1 MPEQATT
8 LEFRGAIPVAPAQ
21 LAALRLAE
29 LQGFRR
35 YGVAFLLG
43 VLAAAALPPV
53 DMTPVLLLSFIG
65 FVWLFDGAHRS
76 REAFG
81 IGWCFGLGFFVAGL
95 YWIAAALFVDIARFW
110 WLTPFA
116 LLGVPAGLAIF
127 TGGAV
132 LAAHLVCHGL
142 KWRGVSR
149 ALVLAVFWCVAEWLR
164 GHVLTGLPWNLVG
177 YAWSGAFPGSLAMLQ
192 VTSLIGIYGLSLLTV
207 TAAVLPATLGDLSG
221 RRWPPLIAAA
231 GLLALCFA
239 FGWARLDGASTPAMQ
254 PGIEIRIV
262 QASIP
267 QTLKNDPAERL
278 ANFRKQIALSS
289 EPAASNVPFN
299 VLIWPE
305 AAAPPF
311 LDRDTG
317 ARMAIA
323 SVLPPNAIALVGS
336 DRSDPPPG
344 PLEHFWNSMVAI
356 DHAGVIQGNYDK
368 AHLVPFGEY
377 VPFRDLLPLDKITP
391 GTTDFSFGP
400 GPRTLHL
407 PRLPPVSPLICYEAI
422 FPGAVIDPAD
432 RPQWLLVISNDAWYG
447 FTSGPFQHFA
457 IARVRAIEDGL
468 PIVRA
473 ANNGISGVVDPL
485 GHVVRRL
492 DLDAVGTLD
501 VPLPRALPPT
511 LYEQAGDAFFFGA
524 LPVLLGLAWIFASL
538 RRKSVK
544 AV

>member
-1 MPEQATT
+1 MPERATT
-8 LEFRGAIPVAPAQ
+8 LAFRGAIPVAPAQ

-29 LQGFRR
+29 LQGYRR

-53 DMTPVLLLSFIG
+53 DMTPVLLVSFVG
-65 FVWLFDGAHRS
+65 FVWLFDGAQRS

-81 IGWCFGLGFFVAGL
+81 IGWCFGLGFFVAGF
-95 YWIAAALFVDIARFW
+95 YWMTAALFVDIAQFW
-110 WLTPFA
+110 WLTPLA

-132 LAAHLVCHGL
+132 LAAHLVCRGFT
-142 KWRGVSR
+142 WRGASR
-149 ALVLAVFWCVAEWLR
+149 ALALAVFWCLAEWLR

-192 VTSLIGIYGLSLLTV
+192 VTSVIGIYGLSLLTV
-207 TAAVLPATLGDLSG
+207 TAAVLPATLGDLAG

-231 GLLALCFA
+231 GLLAACFG
-239 FGWARLDGASTPAMQ
+239 FGWARLDGAGAAAMQ
-254 PGIEIRIV
+254 PGVAIRIV

-278 ANFRKQIALSS
+278 ANFRKQLALSS
-289 EPAASNVPFN
+289 EPGEPLN

-305 AAAPPF
+305 ASAPPF
-311 LDRDTG
+311 LDRDPG

-323 SVLPPNAIALVGS
+323 SVLPPGGIAFVGS

-356 DHAGVIQGNYDK
+356 DHAGIIQAHYDK

-377 VPFRDLLPLDKITP
+377 VPFRSLLPIDKITP
-391 GTTDFSFGP
+391 GTVDFSFGP
-400 GPRTLHL
+400 GARTLHVAG
-407 PRLPPVSPLICYEAI
+407 LPPVSPLICYEVI
-422 FPGAVIDPAD
+422 FPGAVIDPGD
-432 RPQWLLVISNDAWYG
+432 RPQWLLTISNDAWYG
-447 FTSGPFQHFA
+447 VTSGPFQHFA
-457 IARVRAIEDGL
+457 IARERAIEEGL
-468 PIVRA
+468 PVVRA
-473 ANNGISGVVDPL
+473 ANNGISGLIDPL
-485 GHVVRRL
+485 GRVVRRL
-492 DLDAVGTLD
+492 GLDDVGALD

-511 LYEQAGDAFFFGA
+511 LYEQVGDAFFFGA
-524 LPVLLGLAWIFASL
+524 LPVLLGLAWILASL
-538 RRKSVK
+538 TRKSAKTV
-544 AV
+544 

>member
-1 MPEQATT
+1 MPEQATA

-53 DMTPVLLLSFIG
+53 DMTPVLLLSFVG
-65 FVWLFDGAHRS
+65 FVWLFDGAQRPS
-76 REAFG
+76 QAFG
-81 IGWCFGLGFFVAGL
+81 IGWCFGLGFFVAGF
-95 YWIAAALFVDIARFW
+95 YWLTAALFVDIARFW

-132 LAAHLVCHGL
+132 LAAHLACGWL
-142 KWRGVSR
+142 GWRGVSR
-149 ALVLAVFWCVAEWLR
+149 ALALAVFWSVAEWLR

-177 YAWSGAFPGSLAMLQ
+177 YAWSGAFPGSLEMLQ
-192 VTSLIGIYGLSLLTV
+192 VTSVIGIYGLSLLTV
-207 TAAVLPATLGDLSG
+207 TAAVLPATLGDLAG

-231 GLLALCFA
+231 GLIAVCFA
-239 FGWARLDGASTPAMQ
+239 FGWARLEGAGTVPAQ

-262 QASIP
+262 QPSIP

-278 ANFRKQIALSS
+278 ANFRKQLALSS
-289 EPAASNVPFN
+289 EPAAGSSFN

-305 AAAPPF
+305 ASAPPF
-311 LDRDTG
+311 LERDTG

-323 SVLPPNAIALVGS
+323 SVLPADGIALVGS
-336 DRSDPPPG
+336 DRTDPPPG

-356 DHAGVIQGNYDK
+356 DHAGVIRASYDK

-377 VPFRDLLPLDKITP
+377 VPLRGILPMDKITP
-391 GTTDFSFGP
+391 GTVDFTFGP

-407 PRLPPVSPLICYEAI
+407 AGLPPVSPLICYEAI

-432 RPQWLLVISNDAWYG
+432 RPQWLLAISNDAWYG

-457 IARVRAIEDGL
+457 IARVRAVEEGL
-468 PIVRA
+468 PMVRA
-473 ANNGISGVVDPL
+473 ANNGISGLVDPL

-492 DLDAVGTLD
+492 TLDAVGILD
-501 VPLPRALPPT
+501 VPLPRALPTT
-511 LYEQAGDAFFFGA
+511 LYEQMGDAFFFAG
-524 LPVLLGLAWIFASL
+524 LPVLLGLAWISARL
-538 RRKSVK
+538 KRKSVK
-544 AV
+544 SR

>member
-1 MPEQATT
+1 MPEQATA

-21 LAALRLAE
+21 LAELRLAE

-35 YGVAFLLG
+35 YGAAFLLG

-53 DMTPVLLLSFIG
+53 DMTPVLLLSFVG
-65 FVWLFDGAHRS
+65 FVWLFDGAQRS

-81 IGWCFGLGFFVAGL
+81 IGWCFGLGFFVAGF

-110 WLTPFA
+110 WLTPLA

-127 TGGAV
+127 TGAAV
-132 LAAHLVCHGL
+132 LVAHLVCYGL
-142 KWRGVSR
+142 RWRGASR
-149 ALVLAVFWCVAEWLR
+149 ALALAVFWCVAEWLR

-177 YAWSGAFPGSLAMLQ
+177 YAWSGAFPGSLAILQ
-192 VTSLIGIYGLSLLTV
+192 VTSVIGIYGLSLLTV
-207 TAAVLPATLGDLSG
+207 TAAMLPATLGDLSG

-231 GLLALCFA
+231 ALLAGCFA
-239 FGWARLDGASTPAMQ
+239 FGWARLDRVGTPAMQ
-254 PGIEIRIV
+254 PGIAIRIV

-267 QTLKNDPAERL
+267 QTLKNDPTERL
-278 ANFRKQIALSS
+278 ANFRKQLALSS
-289 EPAASNVPFN
+289 EPAAPGVPFN

-311 LDRDTG
+311 LERDTG

-323 SVLPPNAIALVGS
+323 SVLPPNGIALVGS

-356 DHAGVIQGNYDK
+356 DHAGNVQGYYDK

-377 VPFRDLLPLDKITP
+377 VPFRDVLPMEKITP

-407 PRLPPVSPLICYEAI
+407 PGLPPVSPLICYEVI

-447 FTSGPFQHFA
+447 LTSGPFQHFA
-457 IARVRAIEDGL
+457 IARVRAIEEGL

-473 ANNGISGVVDPL
+473 ANNGISGLIDPL
-485 GHVVRRL
+485 GRVVRRL

-501 VPLPRALPPT
+501 VPLPRALPT
-511 LYEQAGDAFFFGA
+511 TIYGQAGDAFFFGA
-524 LPVLLGLAWIFASL
+524 LPVLLGLASIFASL
-538 RRKSVK
+538 RRKSAKTV
-544 AV
+544 